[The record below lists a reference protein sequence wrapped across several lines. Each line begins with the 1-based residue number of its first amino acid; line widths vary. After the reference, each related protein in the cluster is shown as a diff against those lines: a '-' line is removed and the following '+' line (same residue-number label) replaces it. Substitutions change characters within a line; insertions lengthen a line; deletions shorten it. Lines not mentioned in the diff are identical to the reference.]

1 MATKKKAATPPEV
14 TEELKQAPADP
25 WAKTV
30 EIKLPKGAQG
40 EPNYITAGVNGRVF
54 KIQKGVAVKV
64 PAPIA
69 EVIRHS
75 FEARDAADQYLESL
89 VGE

>member
-14 TEELKQAPADP
+14 TEELRQADP

-30 EIKLPKGAQG
+30 EIKLPKAAQG